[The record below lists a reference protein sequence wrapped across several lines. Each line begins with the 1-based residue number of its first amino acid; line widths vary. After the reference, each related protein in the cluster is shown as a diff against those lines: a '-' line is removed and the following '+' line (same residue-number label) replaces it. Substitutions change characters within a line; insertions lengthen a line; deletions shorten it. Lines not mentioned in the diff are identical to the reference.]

1 MIRPLLTQ
9 FHKIKLVISN
19 FDFLSPLLFRLILAP
34 TMIIAGFNKLNLG
47 NTDVSLFSRLLADES
62 VVTWFGNTE
71 WGLGLP
77 FPDLLAFLAG
87 WAEFLGGWL
96 LLLGL
101 FTRLVSIP
109 LIFTMLVAIT
119 SVHWHNGWFAIAP
132 SSGDASPA
140 TVLNWF
146 NIEAAQQSLEN
157 SNEVSQR
164 LTKINEII
172 ETHGFPSY
180 LLEKGSVAIL
190 NNGIEFAAIYLA
202 MLLSLLFTGA
212 GRFVSLDYWIF
223 KRFHLSGDANK
234 SDFLLF

>member
-1 MIRPLLTQ
+1 MQ
-9 FHKIKLVISN
+9 FKDPNYVKIIKSKLVSI
-19 FDFLSPLLFRLILAP
+19 DFISPLLFRLILAP

-47 NTDVSLFSRLLADES
+47 NTDLSLFSRLLADEN
-62 VVTWFGNTE
+62 VVSWFGNTE

-87 WAEFLGGWL
+87 WTEFLGGWL

-101 FTRLVSIP
+101 LTRLVSIP

-119 SVHWHNGWFAIAP
+119 SVHWGNGWFAIAP
-132 SSGDASPA
+132 SSVDSSPA
-140 TVLNWF
+140 TVLSWF
-146 NIEAAQQSLEN
+146 NIESAQQSLEN

-164 LTKINEII
+164 LSKINEII
-172 ETHGFPSY
+172 ETHGFPGY

-190 NNGIEFAAIYLA
+190 NNGIEFATIYLA

-223 KRFHLSGDANK
+223 KRFN
-234 SDFLLF
+234 